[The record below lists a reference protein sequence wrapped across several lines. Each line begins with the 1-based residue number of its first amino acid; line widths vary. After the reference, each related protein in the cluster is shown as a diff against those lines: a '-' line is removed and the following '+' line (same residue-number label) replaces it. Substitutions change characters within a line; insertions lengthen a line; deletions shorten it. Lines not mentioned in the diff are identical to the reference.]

1 MTPVSPALAQPFLPF
16 PVLEGLLSPFALKP
30 FLDEYW
36 EKRWLLVEA
45 KAPSRDALRVP
56 GWEALTLPA
65 FEKDRK
71 MVEVLSATKGP
82 EIHEFGQ
89 VRDAFARGSSI
100 RILNAHRVFEPLNQ
114 VCAALSLELSHPVRA
129 NVYITPPNRQGLDPH
144 VDDHDVLVVQ
154 MSGRKGW
161 KIYGAPFELPLEHSF
176 PLFFE
181 VGSKARARSTWL
193 GEIWGARSFKGKDLG
208 EPAYDGAIESGE
220 LLYVPRGILHVASSL
235 EEASVHAT
243 VGIHATRIA
252 DLAVLALDRVARENP
267 DLRRSAP
274 LGFARYVKDTPEVA
288 ALIEKALRMVTP
300 GGVRDT
306 MEEVGARHLV
316 SHRETFEPEP
326 VSETPPAPDMDND
339 VVHASASHS
348 AEPAVKI
355 PVRALEGSRLRLH
368 PDVQISH
375 RGDLLGVRRFK
386 RGTALAEFPAAFERA
401 LIEIASKGEFGIGD
415 LKALSARSTQTLLTH
430 LIEKGLVEQLP

>member
-1 MTPVSPALAQPFLPF
+1 MTPVNPALAQPFLPF
-16 PVLEGLLSPFALKP
+16 PVLEGLLSPFGLKS

-45 KAPSRDALRVP
+45 KAPARDALRVP
-56 GWEALTLPA
+56 GWETLTLPA

-71 MVEVLSATKGP
+71 MVEVLSAKKGP
-82 EIHEFGQ
+82 DIQEFGQ
-89 VRDAFARGSSI
+89 VRDAFANGSSI
-100 RILNAHRVFEPLNQ
+100 RILNAQRVFEPLNR

-129 NVYITPPNRQGLDPH
+129 NVYITPPHRQGLDPH

-193 GEIWGARSFKGKDLG
+193 GEIWGARPFKGKDLG
-208 EPAYDGAIESGE
+208 EPSYDGPIETGE

-243 VGIHATRIA
+243 IGIHATRIA

-274 LGFARYVKDTPEVA
+274 LGFARYVKDAPEMT
-288 ALIEKALRMVTP
+288 ALIEKALLMVTP
-300 GGVRDT
+300 EGVRDT

-326 VSETPPAPDMDND
+326 ISENPPAPDMDTD
-339 VVHASASHS
+339 VVQASANH

-355 PVRALEGSRLRLH
+355 PVRPLEGSRLRLH

-375 RGDLLGVRRFK
+375 RAGLVSVRRFK
-386 RGTALAEFPAAFERA
+386 KGTGLAEFPAAFDKA
-401 LIEIASKGEFGIGD
+401 LVEIASMGVFDIGD
-415 LKALSARSTQTLLTH
+415 LNALSAQSTRTLLTH